1 MNVFASPVRRTLSM
15 SLLVLS
21 CLVLSSLGFPAQA
34 QAQMNEGP
42 VYELR
47 TYKSTPGNLDKL
59 LARFR
64 DHTMR
69 IFEKH
74 GMTNIA
80 YWVPVDPEL
89 SKNTLVYLLRHDS
102 MAAAEASWQAFGA
115 DPEWHEVAENS
126 NRDGQILDS
135 LTRQYMSMTDFSP
148 VLD

>member
-1 MNVFASPVRRTLSM
+1 MNTFASPVRRILSTT
-15 SLLVLS
+15 LLVVS
-21 CLVLSSLGFPAQA
+21 CLGLPALMQQTYA
-34 QAQMNEGP
+34 QTAMNDAP

-80 YWVPVDPEL
+80 YWVPMDPEL
-89 SKNTLVYLLRHDS
+89 SDNTLIYLLRHDS
-102 MAAAEASWQAFGA
+102 MAAAEASWAAFGA

-126 NRDGQILDS
+126 NREGQILES
-135 LTRQYMSMTDFSP
+135 LSGQYLNMTDFSP
-148 VLD
+148 MLD